1 MQALAVITWL
11 IRNYFLKGLK
21 MRKTALL
28 TILLSALLM
37 LAAAGCQQSAKKT
50 GAKLLQQNEEMVS
63 IYYLAGKVGMSMS
76 EVTDDKITF
85 NDTYNTVTI
94 LPKQNQVYVNNNYVA
109 PLGKTK
115 KIDGLLN
122 VRASMEEDI
131 RSKLPTKSVVE
142 KSPVEAAPT
151 QPTTPQ
157 QQPSKSPWELT
168 GKTIVIDAGHGGK
181 DPGTT
186 SAKGFQ
192 EKDINL
198 DVAQQIAQILRNKG
212 HRVVMTRDSDE
223 FIELEERAAV
233 ANRVKADVFVSIH
246 ADSSTRSSTTG
257 FTVYV
262 ERSGSWASSKL
273 ADAIDNRMTQ
283 TSISSNGVKKANYRV
298 LTHTKCPAVL
308 VEIGYLSN
316 YWEAKQLNNNDTQ
329 RRLAQAVAEGITDYL
344 KHK

>member
-1 MQALAVITWL
+1 
-11 IRNYFLKGLK
+11 
-21 MRKTALL
+21 
-28 TILLSALLM
+28 M
-37 LAAAGCQQSAKKT
+37 LAAAGCQQSAKKG
-50 GAKLLQQNEEMVS
+50 GAIPLGQNEEMVS

-76 EVTDDKITF
+76 TVTDDKITF
-85 NDTYNTVTI
+85 NDTINTVTI
-94 LPKQNQVYVNNNYVA
+94 LPKQDQVYVNNNYVA

-122 VRASMEEDI
+122 VRASMEADI
-131 RSKLPTKSVVE
+131 RSKLTKSVVE
-142 KSPVEAAPT
+142 KPAVEAAPT
-151 QPTTPQ
+151 PTRE
-157 QQPSKSPWELT
+157 QPSKSPWELT

-186 SAKGFQ
+186 SANGFK
-192 EKDINL
+192 EKDVNL

-212 HRVVMTRDSDE
+212 HRVIMTRNGDE

-246 ADSSTRSSTTG
+246 ADSSAKSSTTG

-273 ADAIDNRMTQ
+273 ADAIDSRMAQ

-316 YWEAKQLNNNDTQ
+316 YWEAKQLKNSDMQ
-329 RRLAQAVAEGITDYL
+329 KRLAHAVAEGITDYL
-344 KHK
+344 NHK

>member
-1 MQALAVITWL
+1 
-11 IRNYFLKGLK
+11 
-21 MRKTALL
+21 MRKTASL

-37 LAAAGCQQSAKKT
+37 LAAAGCQPSAKKG
-50 GAKLLQQNEEMVS
+50 GATLQQNEEMVS

-94 LPKQNQVYVNNNYVA
+94 LPKQNQVYVNNNYLS

-115 KIDGLLN
+115 KVDGLLQ
-122 VRASMEEDI
+122 VRASIEDEI
-131 RSKLPTKSVVE
+131 KSKLAKPVAE
-142 KSPVEAAPT
+142 KPPVEAAPLA
-151 QPTTPQ
+151 PQ
-157 QQPSKSPWELT
+157 QQPTKSPWELT

-198 DVAQQIAQILRNKG
+198 DVAQQLVQILRNKG
-212 HRVVMTRDSDE
+212 HRVIMTRDSDE

-233 ANRVKADVFVSIH
+233 ANRAKADVFVSIH
-246 ADSSTRSSTTG
+246 ADSSAKSNLTG
-257 FTVYV
+257 FTIYV
-262 ERSGSWASSKL
+262 GRSGSWSSSKL
-273 ADAIDNRMTQ
+273 ADAIDNRMAQ
-283 TSISSNGVKKANYRV
+283 TSISSNGIKKADYRV
-298 LTHTKCPAVL
+298 LTHTRCPAVL

-329 RRLAQAVAEGITDYL
+329 RRLAQAVADGITDYL

>member
-1 MQALAVITWL
+1 
-11 IRNYFLKGLK
+11 
-21 MRKTALL
+21 
-28 TILLSALLM
+28 M

-50 GAKLLQQNEEMVS
+50 GAVPLGQNEEMVN

-76 EVTDDKITF
+76 QVTDDKITF

-94 LPKQNQVYVNNNYVA
+94 LPKQNQIYVNNNYLS

-115 KIDGLLN
+115 KVDDLLR
-122 VRASMEEDI
+122 VRASIEDEI
-131 RSKLPTKSVVE
+131 KSKLSKPVAE
-142 KSPVEAAPT
+142 KPPVEAAPT
-151 QPTTPQ
+151 PAPARKQPT
-157 QQPSKSPWELT
+157 KSPWELT

-198 DVAQQIAQILRNKG
+198 DVARQIAQILRNKG
-212 HRVVMTRDSDE
+212 HRVILTRDSDE

-233 ANRVKADVFVSIH
+233 ANRAKADVFVSIH
-246 ADSSTRSSTTG
+246 ADSSAKSNLTG
-257 FTVYV
+257 FTIYV
-262 ERSGSWASSKL
+262 GRSGSWSSSKL
-273 ADAIDNRMTQ
+273 ADAIDTRMAQ
-283 TSISSNGVKKANYRV
+283 TSISSNGIKKADYRV
-298 LTHTKCPAVL
+298 LTHTRCPAVL

-329 RRLAQAVAEGITDYL
+329 RRLAQAVAEGVTDYL